1 MAEFVHIKVLFE
13 QRQPKIA
20 MKAQTKHKSQTYLI
34 ASVRSWLCATPM
46 SPRTHW
52 QHSSV
57 CSKKHVPH
65 SPAAQSNK
73 HELQAMY
80 LEHGTCK

>member
-1 MAEFVHIKVLFE
+1 MAELVHMKALFE

-20 MKAQTKHKSQTYLI
+20 MKAQTKHKSRTYLI

-46 SPRTHW
+46 SPRTHCK

-57 CSKKHVPH
+57 CSKKHVPC
-65 SPAAQSNK
+65 SLAAQSNK
-73 HELQAMY
+73 HELQAM
-80 LEHGTCK
+80 